1 MALVLL
7 PPLGSYV
14 ASSIDYQNELA
25 AVWSERVK
33 TDTTGILEKTI
44 QHSWGCT
51 CCTQDSE
58 YLASKKKYYKRKS
71 KEAAV

>member
-7 PPLGSYV
+7 PPLGSDV

-51 CCTQDSE
+51 CCTQDPE
-58 YLASKKKYYKRKS
+58 YLARKKKYYKRKL
-71 KEAAV
+71 KEVIV